1 MACNLADL
9 AQQSCKSQ
17 IQTSIKFT
25 SFPGLAIWN
34 LYSNIFFPDF
44 FYSTRNSSVIRYL
57 NSLSFVA
64 PPYTLW
70 VCFKLPS
77 SGFLFSNLRP
87 RWIYRTHL
95 HSNRI
100 YCTHLLNPLQSTTVA
115 IRPSLLFSTRM
126 KSFLSKVKTVFGKK
140 HRDGPTSPTTALAAS
155 VVAPAHPSNH
165 SLPTVALD
173 ADTAPKTGDVSCAV
187 DSTSA
192 VLDSATATPA
202 AAVESI
208 KAAVADVKIPGM
220 ETKPEGE
227 SKSIVADIIAAPENA
242 VESIKAAVADVKIPG
257 MGAKPE
263 GESKSIVADIIAAP
277 EKTVESIK
285 AAVADV
291 KIPGMETKP
300 EGENKSVIAGLGV
313 AAAATAT
320 AAAAAVGMGAKP
332 EGESKSIVADIM
344 AAPEKA
350 VESIKAAVA
359 DVKIP
364 GMEAKPEGE
373 SKSIV
378 ADIIAAPEK
387 AVESIKA
394 AVADVKIPGMEAKPE
409 GESKSIVA
417 DIIAAPEKTVE
428 SIKAAVAYVKIP
440 GMGAKPEGENKSVIA
455 GLGVAAAATATA
467 AAAAIGVAIPGM
479 KKESTETVVSA
490 AAETG
495 VEPALASSKA
505 AATLDALKPPVAK
518 KIPIQ
523 HEYHGVKYS
532 DDYHWLKDQS
542 PKNKKPEI
550 IEYLE
555 AENAYSKAFHYDK
568 TKSLSET
575 LYKEMIAK
583 INENDSSV
591 PVYKAP
597 YSYYSQVVQGQQYR
611 IFLRKKDTADAVEEV
626 YLDQNKLEFE
636 YQFMGDVSVSPD
648 HKTLAYALDTTG
660 SEHYTIFFKD
670 LETGKALTSE
680 TLEGKFGSSIE
691 WANDSKTVYLTTLD
705 DIDRAANVVAFTV
718 GAASKIPRLVFH
730 EPDSKFNVGIS
741 KTTRY
746 LFIYAVSGV
755 TSECLNNTLMVCHES
770 NTDASAWTELTPYD
784 PFRNIQ
790 DVLLFKDYLVIR
802 AIVGGFEKI
811 IVTPISNG
819 KLTGKLDP
827 IAIEHALYT
836 ANLHSLSH
844 QNTKSNT
851 VRYEIST
858 PLIPSQVWE
867 FDMATGTSTQ
877 LKEVKVPGEFD
888 SSLYTLERIYVPIPE
903 TTKTEAPFNT
913 PTPETIPVSIMY
925 RKDLFKKD
933 GTNPLHL
940 YGYGSYGISIP
951 TAYSA
956 IQFPILDRGYVYA
969 IAHIRGGGSCGK
981 AWYETGKFK
990 SKRNTFTD
998 FIACS
1003 QELVKLQY
1011 TQHELMSIEGRS
1023 AGGLLMGAVVNM
1035 KPDIAHVVIAGV
1047 PFVDV
1052 INTMMDPTIPLTINE
1067 YEEWGNPNDKEYFE
1081 YMRSYSPYDNIPSD
1095 KQFPNILVK
1104 AGLNDPRVAYWEP
1117 AKWVA
1122 KMRALDVCRGK
1133 TQILLHCTMGA
1144 GHFGVSGRYA
1154 RYMEVASD
1162 FAFLVECMD
1171 TQRRAKGLLA

>member
-1 MACNLADL
+1 
-9 AQQSCKSQ
+9 
-17 IQTSIKFT
+17 
-25 SFPGLAIWN
+25 
-34 LYSNIFFPDF
+34 
-44 FYSTRNSSVIRYL
+44 
-57 NSLSFVA
+57 
-64 PPYTLW
+64 
-70 VCFKLPS
+70 
-77 SGFLFSNLRP
+77 
-87 RWIYRTHL
+87 
-95 HSNRI
+95 
-100 YCTHLLNPLQSTTVA
+100 
-115 IRPSLLFSTRM
+115 
-126 KSFLSKVKTVFGKK
+126 
-140 HRDGPTSPTTALAAS
+140 
-155 VVAPAHPSNH
+155 
-165 SLPTVALD
+165 
-173 ADTAPKTGDVSCAV
+173 
-187 DSTSA
+187 
-192 VLDSATATPA
+192 
-202 AAVESI
+202 
-208 KAAVADVKIPGM
+208 M
-220 ETKPEGE
+220 E
-227 SKSIVADIIAAPENA
+227 
-242 VESIKAAVADVKIPG
+242 
-257 MGAKPE
+257 AKPE
-263 GESKSIVADIIAAP
+263 GES
-277 EKTVESIK
+277 
-285 AAVADV
+285 
-291 KIPGMETKP
+291 
-300 EGENKSVIAGLGV
+300 KSVIAGLGV

-332 EGESKSIVADIM
+332 EGESKSIVTDMMAAPEKAVESIKAAVADVKIPGMGAKPEGESKSIVTDIM

-364 GMEAKPEGE
+364 DMEAKPEGE
-373 SKSIV
+373 SKSVIAGLGVAAAATATAAAAAVGMGAKPEGESKSIV
-378 ADIIAAPEK
+378 TDIIAAPEK

-409 GESKSIVA
+409 GESKSVIAGLGVAAAATATAAAAAVGMGAKPEGESKSIVT
-417 DIIAAPEKTVE
+417 DIIAAPEKAVE
-428 SIKAAVAYVKIP
+428 SIKAAVADVKIP

-479 KKESTETVVSA
+479 KKESTETVVPA

-755 TSECLNNTLMVCHES
+755 TSEVSYIDLTKEGSALKTFMPRVNKHKYIIADHGEYFVIMTNMGGKCLNNTLMVCHES

-811 IVTPISNG
+811 IVTPIANG